1 MIPNSRETLIEYCK
15 QQLGEPVVKV
25 NVANKTINTL
35 FNIYIF

>member
-25 NVANKTINTL
+25 NVDDEEASKIITE
-35 FNIYIF
+35 